1 MKITGMTIHGPAPR
15 RRGIATHQG
24 LQWARLRPARSI
36 EQRTGR
42 NLQRRGEPFDDGDR
56 GIARAPLDVA
66 HIGPMNAGNVGK
78 LFLTPAAVMPE
89 AAQVYG

>member
-1 MKITGMTIHGPAPR
+1 MGRHLDDGVLQLTKADNGPYPAPP
-15 RRGIATHQG
+15 H
-24 LQWARLRPARSI
+24 SI
-36 EQRTGR
+36 EQRTRR